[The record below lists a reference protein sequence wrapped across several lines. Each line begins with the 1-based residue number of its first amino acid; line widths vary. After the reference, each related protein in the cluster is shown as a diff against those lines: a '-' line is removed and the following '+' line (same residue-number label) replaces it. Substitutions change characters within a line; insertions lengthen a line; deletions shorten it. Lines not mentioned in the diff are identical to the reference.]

1 MNHLAIPH
9 GALSPA
15 AAELAA
21 AIVGPVAPAP
31 GLVALRRPAL
41 LVVTTDVVALVLVPL
56 NFDFAADNWWAM

>member
-21 AIVGPVAPAP
+21 IVGPVAPAA
-31 GLVALRRPAL
+31 GFVAIRRPTL
-41 LVVTTDVVALVLVPL
+41 LVVATHVVAVVLVPL
-56 NFDFAADNWWAM
+56 NLDFAVDNWWAL